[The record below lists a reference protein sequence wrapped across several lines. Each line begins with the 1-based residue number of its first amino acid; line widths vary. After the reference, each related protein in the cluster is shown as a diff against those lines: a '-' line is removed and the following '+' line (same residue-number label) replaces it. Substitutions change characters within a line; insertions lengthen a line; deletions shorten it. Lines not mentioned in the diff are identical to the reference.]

1 MIQKKIILDSD
12 TKIDVVEIG
21 KITHI
26 TVDSVRV
33 EIHLLNEGIVY
44 SNETL
49 SSFETSL
56 PLDMFCRINR
66 NTIVNIFYITNVNK
80 LTRKLTIEGNT
91 ILCVSARQLKN
102 LTKRL
107 KPNLIRSS
115 RNLIRSSKNS

>member
-115 RNLIRSSKNS
+115 RNFIRSSKNS

>member
-80 LTRKLTIEGNT
+80 LTRKLTIEGN
-91 ILCVSARQLKN
+91 IVLCVSARQLKN

>member
-80 LTRKLTIEGNT
+80 STRKLTIEGNT

-115 RNLIRSSKNS
+115 RNFIRSSKNS